1 MSRVIRYAAAPVA
14 AIRPAPV
21 SRPVSV
27 AIPAKGGHF
36 SGDES
41 DRRLAATVQAH
52 LERMGGARFV
62 QMARAQEAEVPADA
76 GFGRFRDD

>member
-14 AIRPAPV
+14 IRPA
-21 SRPVSV
+21 SATRPVSV
-27 AIPAKGGHF
+27 AIPARGGHF

-41 DRRLAATVQAH
+41 DRRLAAAVQAH